1 MNNRQ
6 FYKKVAMIAVPVAL
20 QGLIS
25 SSLTLLDNMMVSSLS
40 ETALSAVNLGV
51 QLFNIQWMMVFGFC
65 TGGSTFL
72 TQFWGAQ
79 DRGSIRKVV
88 GFTTINTMALSLI
101 FFCLGTFFS
110 RQVISLYTSDP
121 VVAEL
126 GAQYLQTAAVNFLFI
141 AVINPLSTALRA
153 TQQTNIPMY
162 ISIAAFVTDVVF
174 NYCLIFGNFGLPRL
188 EVRGA
193 ALATVIARALEFCLM
208 VVLAIVR
215 KNPLKGPV
223 RQFFA
228 FDKNFAKRVYKNSAF
243 TTLNETLWSG
253 ANSAMN
259 AAYGHIGTVQ
269 FAAYSASITIMNL
282 FLMCMFS
289 IGDASLILVGARI
302 GEGRQD
308 EARDTAK
315 RLLKLA
321 AVFGVIAGVLIAVF
335 SRFIIRI
342 FELSPEG
349 FAIAQDIFYVN
360 AVFCPVYLVNGVLI
374 SGILRAGGDTRFAA
388 LTEILIMWLTSVPLS
403 FICAMWLKLPIAL
416 VILITQLEG
425 IIKFFIL
432 FRRFRSGKWL
442 NYMIEG
448 M

>member
-79 DRGSIRKVV
+79 DRGSVRKVV

-101 FFCLGTFFS
+101 FFCLGTFFP

-208 VVLAIVR
+208 VILALVR
-215 KNPLKGPV
+215 KNPLKGPA
-223 RQFFA
+223 RQFFS

-302 GEGRQD
+302 GEGKQE

>member
-79 DRGSIRKVV
+79 DRGSVRKVV

-101 FFCLGTFFS
+101 FFCLGTFFP

-208 VVLAIVR
+208 VILAQVR
-215 KNPLKGPV
+215 KNPLKGPA
-223 RQFFA
+223 RQFFS

-302 GEGRQD
+302 GEGKQE

-321 AVFGVIAGVLIAVF
+321 AVFGVIAGVLIAIF

>member
-6 FYKKVAMIAVPVAL
+6 FYRKVAMIAVPVAL

-40 ETALSAVNLGV
+40 EAALSAVNLGT
-51 QLFNIQWMMVFGFC
+51 QLFHIQWMMVFGFC

-72 TQFWGAQ
+72 TQFWGAGE
-79 DRGSIRKVV
+79 RESIRKVV

-101 FFCLGTFFS
+101 FFCLGTFFP
-110 RQVISLYTSDP
+110 RQVMNLYTTDP

-126 GAQYLQTAAVNFLFI
+126 GAQYLKTAAVNFLFI

-153 TQQTNIPMY
+153 TQQTRIPMY
-162 ISIAAFVTDVVF
+162 ISIGAFVTDVVF

-193 ALATVIARALEFCLM
+193 ALATVFARVLEFSLM
-208 VVLAIVR
+208 ILLALVR
-215 KNPLKGPV
+215 KNPLRGPV
-223 RQFFA
+223 RQFFV
-228 FDKNFAKRVYKNSAF
+228 FDRNFAKRVYKNSAF

-253 ANSAMN
+253 ANSAMS

-269 FAAYSASITIMNL
+269 FAAYSAALTIMNL

-302 GEGRQD
+302 GEGKQD
-308 EARDTAK
+308 EARETAK
-315 RLLKLA
+315 KLLRL
-321 AVFGVIAGVLIAVF
+321 AVIFGTCAGVLIAIF

-342 FELSPEG
+342 FDLSPEG
-349 FAIAQDIFYVN
+349 FAIAQQIFYIN
-360 AVFCPVYLVNGVLI
+360 AVFCPINLMNGVLI
-374 SGILRAGGDTRFAA
+374 SGILRAGGDTRYAA
-388 LTEILIMWLTSVPLS
+388 LTEILVMWLTSVPLA
-403 FICAMWLKLPIAL
+403 FIGAMWLKLPIATVVL
-416 VILITQLEG
+416 MAQVEC
-425 IIKFFIL
+425 IIKSIIL
-432 FRRFRSGKWL
+432 LRRFRSGKWL

>member
-79 DRGSIRKVV
+79 DRGSVRKVV

-101 FFCLGTFFS
+101 FFCLGTFFP

-208 VVLAIVR
+208 VILALVR
-215 KNPLKGPV
+215 KNPLKGPA
-223 RQFFA
+223 RQFFS

-302 GEGRQD
+302 GEGKQE

-321 AVFGVIAGVLIAVF
+321 AVFGVIAGVLIAIF

>member
-79 DRGSIRKVV
+79 DRGSVRKVV

-101 FFCLGTFFS
+101 FFCLGTFFP

-174 NYCLIFGNFGLPRL
+174 NYCLILGNFGLPRL

-208 VVLAIVR
+208 VILALVR
-215 KNPLKGPV
+215 KNPLKGPA
-223 RQFFA
+223 RQFFS

-253 ANSAMN
+253 TNSAMN

-302 GEGRQD
+302 GEGKQE

-321 AVFGVIAGVLIAVF
+321 AVFGVIAGVLIAIF